1 MLYVLDKAVMRV
13 NRMKFGVGGRLQADT
28 LNRLLDVDLTFGIKV
43 PSLKTLLDLV
53 PETVLKHDEN
63 VTVSGEVLCRG
74 TLKGKYGK
82 DRVPVLDARFKINEG
97 SVKYAGMP
105 YSLDKLDVDLE
116 GVVDLQKEQPSFLK
130 LNRFYVKGTD
140 VDVDLNG
147 RGGSITFQ
155 SFDYRER
162 EGGC

>member
-1 MLYVLDKAVMRV
+1 M
-13 NRMKFGVGGRLQADT
+13 QADS

-74 TLKGKYGK
+74 NVEGKYGK

-97 SVKYAGMP
+97 SVKYARDALFVG
-105 YSLDKLDVDLE
+105 
-116 GVVDLQKEQPSFLK
+116 
-130 LNRFYVKGTD
+130 
-140 VDVDLNG
+140 
-147 RGGSITFQ
+147 
-155 SFDYRER
+155 
-162 EGGC
+162 

>member
-1 MLYVLDKAVMRV
+1 M
-13 NRMKFGVGGRLQADT
+13 QADSS
-28 LNRLLDVDLTFGIKV
+28 NHLLDVDLTFGIKV

-63 VTVSGEVLCRG
+63 VTVSGEVLCRRS
-74 TLKGKYGK
+74 LKGKYGK

-97 SVKYAGMP
+97 SVKYEGMP

-130 LNRFYVKGTD
+130 LNRF
-140 VDVDLNG
+140 
-147 RGGSITFQ
+147 S
-155 SFDYRER
+155 
-162 EGGC
+162 